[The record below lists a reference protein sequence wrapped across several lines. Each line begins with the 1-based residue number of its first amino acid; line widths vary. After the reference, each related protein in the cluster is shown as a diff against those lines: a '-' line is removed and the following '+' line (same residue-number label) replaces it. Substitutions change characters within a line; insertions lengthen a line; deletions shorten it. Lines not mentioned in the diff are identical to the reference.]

1 MLNKPRPYK
10 PIEPLKKK
18 MYRPPVPR
26 VFKGGFDEFLARR
39 ANNKVANE
47 SGVGEIDLGVWTIDE
62 VVN

>member
-1 MLNKPRPYK
+1 
-10 PIEPLKKK
+10 